1 MLSREVFFADPK
13 AFSVL
18 DIRSS
23 VFFVAFK
30 GKFSL
35 FFLFPTVALGD
46 SLLGGI
52 IC

>member
-1 MLSREVFFADPK
+1 MLSRGFFFADPK

-30 GKFSL
+30 GKLF